1 MPPLAVIR
9 LQQTADTNLSPSP
22 LYLAECYDF
31 LPASHMSASHQSPSV
46 RLTYV
51 RLPSAIPT
59 HIYIGLPVATTPD
72 SSSLSFVFPLLS
84 FHRLSYH
91 YSPRSTFQCL
101 AQCFD
106 PDTVCLVA
114 VIGVSI
120 PQTRYSRW
128 RRIRVSD
135 RTYVWYTTRASV
147 RRCAKVN
154 AEPSQQ

>member
-1 MPPLAVIR
+1 
-9 LQQTADTNLSPSP
+9 
-22 LYLAECYDF
+22 
-31 LPASHMSASHQSPSV
+31 MSASHQSPSV

-106 PDTVCLVA
+106 PDRYKGLPSMV
-114 VIGVSI
+114 GSI
-120 PQTRYSRW
+120 PFALIGKWRGATSRCRSNQDPWNLVTMHTVNWKRNVTETPNEIDVGIQTECW
-128 RRIRVSD
+128 DRVVALYHD
-135 RTYVWYTTRASV
+135 
-147 RRCAKVN
+147 
-154 AEPSQQ
+154 